1 MNPLW
6 LVMGFLLLAYLGSF
20 VVSRRGVLGVRSNVG
35 WIVVGFVLGPSVL
48 AVIGT
53 TLLEAIDPVVTVA
66 TGWVAFVAGTRVGRL
81 PPHPSVRTTA
91 SSRARDVLVF
101 GVVAGAL
108 VCGVAYL
115 AIPWV
120 FPAISA
126 DVRLPAALACGAVAS
141 GSSSELPLAVRH
153 RLTGTEGPVGVRL
166 TDLGD
171 IEVVVPLVAV
181 QAVVVLCSRDGSTLV
196 AVGSLVL
203 GPLLGAMTVPLLGT
217 EEDFRLREGWGALLG
232 VAALAVGLSV
242 RAGLFVPWVLFSL
255 GATLVR
261 VSRHYADVQTIV
273 APTERSLLLP
283 LLVLVGV
290 RLDVSAGWIL
300 LPFVLV
306 ALVVRLG
313 TRVLAAGVF
322 PSGSGAR
329 ATLVGLAST
338 SQSPLVVIAA
348 LSLATTPL
356 AARTAFTTVT
366 LPLAVAV
373 VLVGEA
379 IGPLAFRATLF
390 DSGEARARFAPRTKA
405 VVAPVSPSDEVA
417 S

>member
-35 WIVVGFVLGPSVL
+35 WIAVGFVLGPSVL
-48 AVIGT
+48 AVIGP

-66 TGWVAFVAGTRVGRL
+66 TGWVAFVAGTRIGRL
-81 PPHPSVRTTA
+81 PPHATIRTSV
-91 SSRARDVLVF
+91 SSRLRDVAVF
-101 GVVAGAL
+101 GLVTGAL
-108 VCGVAYL
+108 VAGGVYL

-120 FPAISA
+120 FPVFGAA
-126 DVRLPAALACGAVAS
+126 GRLSLALACGAVAS
-141 GSSSELPLAVRH
+141 GSSSELPVAVRQ
-153 RLTGTEGPVGVRL
+153 RLSGTEGPVGVRL

-181 QAVVVLCSRDGSTLV
+181 QVVVVLCSKESSALV
-196 AVGSLVL
+196 AVGSIVL

-261 VSRHYADVQTIV
+261 VSRHHADVQAIV

-290 RLDVSAGWIL
+290 RLDVSVGWIL
-300 LPFVLV
+300 VPAILV
-306 ALVVRLG
+306 VLVVRLG
-313 TRVLAAGVF
+313 ARVVAAGIF
-322 PSGSGAR
+322 PSGSGSR
-329 ATLVGLAST
+329 ASFVGLAST
-338 SQSPLVVIAA
+338 AQSPLVVIAA
-348 LSLATTPL
+348 LSLASTPL
-356 AARTAFTTVT
+356 QGRVAFANVT

-390 DSGEARARFAPRTKA
+390 DSGEARLRFGARAKAAP
-405 VVAPVSPSDEVA
+405 SLPSADEAA

>member
-35 WIVVGFVLGPSVL
+35 WIAVGFVLGPSVL
-48 AVIGT
+48 AVIGS

-81 PPHPSVRTTA
+81 PPHPTVRTTI
-91 SSRARDVLVF
+91 SSRLRDVAAF

-108 VCGVAYL
+108 VAGGVYL

-120 FPAISA
+120 
-126 DVRLPAALACGAVAS
+126 LPAFGGALRLTLALACGAVAS
-141 GSSSELPLAVRH
+141 GSSSELPVAVRQ
-153 RLTGTEGPVGVRL
+153 RLSGTEGPVGVRL

-171 IEVVVPLVAV
+171 VEIVVPLVAV
-181 QAVVVLCSRDGSTLV
+181 QVVVVLCSNESSALV
-196 AVGSLVL
+196 AVGSVVL

-261 VSRHYADVQTIV
+261 VSRHHADVQTIV

-290 RLDVSAGWIL
+290 RLDVSVGWIL
-300 LPFVLV
+300 VPVVLAV
-306 ALVVRLG
+306 LAVRLG
-313 TRVLAAGVF
+313 ARVVAAGIF
-322 PSGSGAR
+322 PSGGGSR
-329 ATLVGLAST
+329 APLVGLAST
-338 SQSPLVVIAA
+338 AQSPLVVIAA
-348 LSLATTPL
+348 LSLASTPL
-356 AARTAFTTVT
+356 QGRAAFANVT

-373 VLVGEA
+373 VLIGEA

-390 DSGEARARFAPRTKA
+390 DSGEARVRFGARAK
-405 VVAPVSPSDEVA
+405 VAPSLPSVDEAA